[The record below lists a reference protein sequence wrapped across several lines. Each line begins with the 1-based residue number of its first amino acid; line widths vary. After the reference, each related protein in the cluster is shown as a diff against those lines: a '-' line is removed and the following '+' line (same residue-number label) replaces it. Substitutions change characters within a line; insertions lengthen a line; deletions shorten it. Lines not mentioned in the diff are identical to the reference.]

1 MKELIYNFFALV
13 KVYLVL
19 VIVSFVSAYITTMHI
34 FPAYFIS
41 VPLTLYFLTPSAI
54 LSHDKAHDE
63 LYTSRKSFSM
73 PSVFSSFF
81 IIGTLLLVQIM
92 LPLKFWSFFEIDD
105 YNLSKA
111 YPVYVYFSFT
121 ILTLFIYHDDDGKLT
136 LRSDDFVKDE
146 SFFQTIFKILFMQ
159 PGILIAFCAIIYFVI
174 FEFILPTIIWLFSLL

>member
-13 KVYLVL
+13 KVYLAL
-19 VIVSFVSAYITTMHI
+19 VIVSFVSAYITTKHI

-63 LYTSRKSFSM
+63 LYTTRKSFSM
-73 PSVFSSFF
+73 PNVFSSFF

-92 LPLKFWSFFEIDD
+92 LPLKFWSFGVDD
-105 YNLSKA
+105 YNLSRLS
-111 YPVYVYFSFT
+111 PVYVYFSFT
-121 ILTLFIYHDDDGKLT
+121 ILALFIYHDDAGKLT

-159 PGILIAFCAIIYFVI
+159 PGILIAICAIIYFVI
-174 FEFILPTIIWLFSLL
+174 FEFIPPLIIWLFSLL